1 MVRRGSGER
10 LCDGGF
16 DDLRRDRLRAEPP
29 NRPAQQLC
37 LTAAHRQCLLGAQPE
52 QVFLARPQQR
62 AGVGSVVPQRQSAH
76 HRNRDTGQLAL
87 HQIGGGGDLVGDRD
101 LGDDELVAVHVVRS
115 GVAVQHRQPGRADG
129 GVDLAVAPGPAHGVG
144 DDHADG
150 HAEPL
155 AQAGAQR
162 SGAAVGVDRQ
172 QGQLGGADV
181 GAVDARG
188 GLHQA
193 EIVLGD
199 QRAALAGQHPD
210 GFGVDQLAPQRIP
223 LLRVFRR
230 GHDAALAL
238 GQHLAGDDHDVVV
251 AQPRR
256 GGRQRGGEVVA
267 GPELRQAGHRKQFD
281 RGRRAVVGHGL
292 TPARSSP
299 ARTISAVV
307 AGSVIS
313 RGTDRTST
321 PAISAW
327 SPSCTSQPS
336 RMPTPER
343 GP

>member
-1 MVRRGSGER
+1 M
-10 LCDGGF
+10 
-16 DDLRRDRLRAEPP
+16 
-29 NRPAQQLC
+29 
-37 LTAAHRQCLLGAQPE
+37 
-52 QVFLARPQQR
+52 
-62 AGVGSVVPQRQSAH
+62 SVTTTP
-76 HRNRDTGQLAL
+76 T
-87 HQIGGGGDLVGDRD
+87 
-101 LGDDELVAVHVVRS
+101 
-115 GVAVQHRQPGRADG
+115 
-129 GVDLAVAPGPAHGVG
+129 VD
-144 DDHADG
+144 
-150 HAEPL
+150 AEPL

-162 SGAAVGVDRQ
+162 GGAAVGVDRQ
-172 QGQLGGADV
+172 QGQLGCADV
-181 GAVDARG
+181 GAVHARS

-193 EIVLGD
+193 EVVLGD
-199 QRAALAGQHPD
+199 QSAALACQHPD

-223 LLRVFRR
+223 LLRVCRR

-267 GPELRQAGHRKQFD
+267 RPELRQAGHRKQFD
-281 RGRRAVVGHGL
+281 RGRGAVVGHGL